1 MEHSVFLHICTMI
14 QVESNELSWTRTIS
28 ISSSSEEAEDPAK
41 VKASSSTRLAIS
53 DASSFVRVR
62 NVWRKWKGKSEPR
75 WDAERRRHRCTVLG
89 AKCWNILFSGY
100 LIGYVEFLRFQPLMR
115 KERFGD
121 FRFCSV
127 VLLVAAITNFD
138 AQRNYIM
145 GQFERGMIQKERL
158 TGIING

>member
-1 MEHSVFLHICTMI
+1 MI

-28 ISSSSEEAEDPAK
+28 ISSSSEDPAK

-121 FRFCSV
+121 FGFCSV
-127 VLLVAAITNFD
+127 VLLVD
-138 AQRNYIM
+138 AQHNYIM
-145 GQFERGMIQKERL
+145 GQFERGVIQKERL